1 MRTRHTLFVHLL
13 AMLLLSAAVPGQET
27 GALPVGEARTETD
40 RAWQALTATRN
51 ALAHAPIALPFEQVF
66 VPAGFTAGDREI
78 GIASFGLPECVRWD
92 YLDPDPRSYLLCK
105 DTVLT
110 WNQGEDSG
118 RRQRLDGEESGPF
131 ELWLAPL
138 EDLQRSYRA
147 ELAAINGAHLSLSV
161 QPYREADFD
170 SAEIVVERETR
181 LPVRFEYRDFEG
193 NVTSFDFGDPELLD
207 GGDSRFE
214 VPEIEWIEEQE

>member
-1 MRTRHTLFVHLL
+1 MQTRYSIFAHLL
-13 AMLLLSAAVPGQET
+13 AILLLSTAAPAQET
-27 GALPVGEARTETD
+27 GSPPIDDAGAEAD
-40 RAWQALTATRN
+40 RAWAALTATRN

-66 VPAGFTAGDREI
+66 VPASFTAGDRET
-78 GIASFGLPECVRWD
+78 GVASFGLPECVRWD
-92 YLDPDPRSYLLCK
+92 YLDPDPRSYLLCA

-110 WNQGEDSG
+110 WNQGEDAG

-138 EDLQRSYRA
+138 EDLRRSYRA
-147 ELAAINGAHLSLSV
+147 ELVAINGAHLSLSV
-161 QPYREADFD
+161 QPSRDADFD
-170 SAEIVVERETR
+170 SAEIIIDRETR

-193 NVTSFDFGDPELLD
+193 NVTSFDFGDLELLD

-214 VPEIEWIEEQE
+214 APSIEWIEEQD